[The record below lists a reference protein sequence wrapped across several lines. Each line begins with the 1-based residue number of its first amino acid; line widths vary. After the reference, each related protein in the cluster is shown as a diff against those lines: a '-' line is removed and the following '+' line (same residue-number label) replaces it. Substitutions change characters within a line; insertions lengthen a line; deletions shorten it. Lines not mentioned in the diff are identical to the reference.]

1 LFVEHLYDRNLELNL
16 ENKIFLISAGRVE
29 LTIQEVIINFET
41 FVKF

>member
-16 ENKIFLISAGRVE
+16 ENTIFLISAGRVE